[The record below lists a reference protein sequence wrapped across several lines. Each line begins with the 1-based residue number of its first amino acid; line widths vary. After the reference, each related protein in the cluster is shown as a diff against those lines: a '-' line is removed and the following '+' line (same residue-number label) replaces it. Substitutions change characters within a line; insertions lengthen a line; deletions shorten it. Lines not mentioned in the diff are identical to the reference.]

1 MVDSIR
7 RTGSIGV
14 ITPPGP
20 LRAVERRPD
29 SHKERQQ
36 QGGNESQTNPEESTH
51 APTDQQTGAELNEN
65 SQTSAGNEGQSS
77 TGRRID
83 VRI

>member
-20 LRAVERRPD
+20 LRAVERRPN
-29 SHKERQQ
+29 SHKERQR
-36 QGGNESQTNPEESTH
+36 QGGNESPANQEESKR
-51 APTDQQTGAELNEN
+51 APTDQQADAEPNEGP
-65 SQTSAGNEGQSS
+65 QTSAGNEGQSS
-77 TGRRID
+77 PGQRID

>member
-7 RTGSIGV
+7 RTGRIGV
-14 ITPPGP
+14 ITPPGQ
-20 LRAVERRPD
+20 LRSVERRPE
-29 SHKERQQ
+29 SHKDRQH
-36 QGGNESQTNPEESTH
+36 QGGNESPANQEEATR
-51 APTDQQTGAELNEN
+51 APTDQQANAEPNEGPP
-65 SQTSAGNEGQSS
+65 TSASSENQST